1 MAIQSAVNAMLG
13 TGAAATVAV
22 KKGAEGQKQEA
33 EKAAAEKAAKAEKA
47 AAEKAAKAEQG
58 LRNEAEAKESALQ
71 ADLVRMGA
79 DPESA
84 ESYILARRMGLD
96 GKGFGMIRKKGRF
109 VGSYSSLAEKLS
121 KDAITDSLS
130 ARLLMIDRRSSDSI
144 DPVSRLSFSKYTETP
159 RSRSVLTSS
168 RQSVVFLAKRLR
180 DFVTMR
186 SILPSSQSRSIC

>member
-1 MAIQSAVNAMLG
+1 MAIQSAVNGMLG

-33 EKAAAEKAAKAEKA
+33 EKAAAEKAAKAE
-47 AAEKAAKAEQG
+47 QG
-58 LRNEAEAKESALQ
+58 LRNEAEAKEAALQ

-79 DPESA
+79 DQESA

-96 GKGFGMIRKKGRF
+96 GKGFGIIRKKGRF

-130 ARLLMIDRRSSDSI
+130 SRAMNDRGFTERYMSLGG
-144 DPVSRLSFSKYTETP
+144 SRKGRVEALIKASGGSKDG
-159 RSRSVLTSS
+159 
-168 RQSVVFLAKRLR
+168 K
-180 DFVTMR
+180 
-186 SILPSSQSRSIC
+186 